1 MTLHQA
7 DTSRL
12 LKAFFFND
20 FKKRLWS
27 NLMVP
32 LLCFKIWRP
41 GFDASREEY
50 FCGFIEKD

>member
-7 DTSRL
+7 DNSV
-12 LKAFFFND
+12 AEGFMIS
-20 FKKRLWS
+20 KRLWS

-41 GFDASREEY
+41 GFEASGEEY

>member
-7 DTSRL
+7 DTTLL
-12 LKAFFFND
+12 LKAFFFMIS
-20 FKKRLWS
+20 KRLWS

-32 LLCFKIWRP
+32 LQCFKIWRP
-41 GFDASREEY
+41 GFEASWEEY